1 MIRPLNPKDI
11 PALFCVS
18 LPVRE
23 VPGEWPEQ
31 SAPTSCPARIP
42 KSWCAAAGR
51 AIPHP
56 LIAALLRSASSLSPA
71 AGSVRLWDMYPDKSL
86 MLRNIPALKYNP
98 TPPAADCATPSG
110 PVHRTEAAAC
120 RTAKL
125 YRILVRQIRQSQ
137 LFQSKQ
143 HSGSVFQPGISKPRL
158 KRALNDPLAD
168 TRRLPRQTARPAARS
183 GSSPGR
189 R

>member
-1 MIRPLNPKDI
+1 VAGAVGPDESPGTDSQVLVRGCRP
-11 PALFCVS
+11 CH
-18 LPVRE
+18 
-23 VPGEWPEQ
+23 
-31 SAPTSCPARIP
+31 SASADCSFA
-42 KSWCAAAGR
+42 
-51 AIPHP
+51 
-56 LIAALLRSASSLSPA
+56 RSASSLSPA

-120 RTAKL
+120 RTDRL
-125 YRILVRQIRQSQ
+125 YRILVRQIHQSQ

-168 TRRLPRQTARPAARS
+168 TRRLPRHRSARS
-183 GSSPGR
+183 AIR
-189 R
+189 